1 MAYAASLLEEAAQFP
16 VGSKTLSASQLD
28 KTLEELARSPIRSRH
43 FRMKP
48 FHARVCIGITTDAD
62 RRCLPLDSNILLRIS
77 KSNDPQ
83 HAAISQALH
92 ALVGQRVR
100 LCYTSQTLGEFWN
113 ASTRPLDKNGF
124 GLSIVETD
132 RLARVIER
140 DFELLPDS
148 REVHDRWR
156 SLLVA
161 HNIQGVQVHDGR
173 LAASMYV
180 AADKE
185 YGFELSIGE
194 RSQNSLIDLLPTEIG
209 TTLGGRVIEREAD
222 CGWRTLRPHGTL

>member
-1 MAYAASLLEEAAQFP
+1 MPTGAA
-16 VGSKTLSASQLD
+16 
-28 KTLEELARSPIRSRH
+28 
-43 FRMKP
+43 
-48 FHARVCIGITTDAD
+48 
-62 RRCLPLDSNILLRIS
+62 CLLDSNILLRVS
-77 KSNDPQ
+77 KSNDIQ

-92 ALVGQRVR
+92 ALVGQGVR
-100 LCYTSQTLGEFWN
+100 LCDTSQTLGEFWN

-161 HNIQGVQVHDGR
+161 HNIQGVQVHDAR

-180 AADKE
+180 CMFMPLD
-185 YGFELSIGE
+185 S
-194 RSQNSLIDLLPTEIG
+194 
-209 TTLGGRVIEREAD
+209 
-222 CGWRTLRPHGTL
+222 C